1 MDLVYTLAAE
11 VRVLVVPVGGS
22 TRRHYDAH
30 LGILRAQGA
39 EVRLLDLAPQPHLHR
54 FNPQLF
60 PQGHLRFEF
69 LSSMPDPDSA
79 FLCDFEPHRK
89 VFVVLGVGVA
99 REDAGDVEPEL
110 RRRFPTPIVHNT
122 IWFDAPPQKLVPRS
136 DHSSRSTFFHAGT
149 AGPSIQ
155 SIMCDIGGNFLA
167 AFEGYAL
174 LYGKIT
180 LRSPVLFNSTSRMLP
195 LTIAKAQKRL
205 SNGGLF
211 KLEVPSDNAGGNV
224 PRQHGR
230 LAKLLGSLCLLA
242 GKTAD
247 ALQHFNEAS
256 LVLKKCDD
264 HLWLG
269 SALEGVAVCAVLLQH
284 AGVHYQLPASV
295 LHNVIQI
302 PKGMFAAEDDASAAR
317 FVSRISGDTR
327 ASLSSPRT
335 SSSVS
340 FLAND
345 SIDALALPEF
355 IRAVSQRIFHLYLLS
370 MDEFENMVPDN
381 VYIDALLRYIKFMVQ
396 VFVGGECNQAMLARI
411 VAHEPGSKAATPS
424 KFTKSEIL
432 REVDKVVQLQLDHV
446 SLLQQCKIYCALA
459 SVYGDLDMDR
469 KRALMLHVLL
479 NAVLPRIQSRVADD
493 LGAMGLRDIIDAL
506 FEAYGIEHHSWPS
519 LQVPLLKLALNI
531 SLLAHDWLS
540 AAHMCLVLLAR
551 YMHCLHDTDQ
561 CEIKAQFD
569 DLVQLCQRNNIP
581 VVTAYWDPFL
591 VRKVV
596 FMSKANEDL
605 VTLDNSNPRTE
616 ADDPL
621 IFNPYNKETKSA
633 FDRDKIMVAGDVYQ
647 LRVTLQNPFA
657 FEIDIIDFEVVSDGE
672 VEVHTLTSL
681 MRPVV
686 TMGTPSTLRRA
697 PSRQPSRF
705 KSATA
710 LVPSATATST
720 SASMAGGGGSL
731 SLGAYSIRQFLVS
744 FKALTVGELRVVGFN
759 ATISQCSDQY
769 FKVIESQTTLP
780 YVKVRHASK
789 PTSEDIPAQ
798 PLSLMVV
805 KQQPLLSLSKILI
818 NNGWLMLLQGEK
830 YTFSMQL
837 TNQSSQVINYLLFS
851 FWDSTVD
858 TLNHKLANVGNTPA
872 LEVYEFEW
880 SLLQFKPFRILN
892 KEEIAGKYKQIL
904 PQTDVTIEYEIT
916 GKKGMKELRLILEY
930 ANREAA
936 NEHLLVK
943 YHVPI
948 QLTVLPSIE
957 VTGFDVLPLLETS
970 LLGDPSLPADL
981 SEPQR
986 TSCFKQFLDY
996 YERHIGRGNMLE
1008 FCVLVIDVK
1017 NAWSEMLWVN
1027 LQTSLSDGPEFSI
1040 EECLFLGKTTR
1051 LFVPIKRISSIE
1063 HDLTAPIPSL
1073 RNRQFIKNYLITE
1086 QQDLVLRELFWL
1098 RSHLL
1103 EGLSAQWRTQHRSK
1117 NGVVNFRGIRL
1128 NPKMAKVLMKPKLV
1142 LTQRVA
1148 NEEGNAVDRNGSQYC
1163 LKTEEF
1169 YRIETTI
1176 ANNAAHDVRGMLRQV
1191 PSPADVITGSGQAPM
1206 QKNLFSAMDRN
1217 ILVHGVLQ
1225 KNVGVIARGKTVT
1238 VELAFTLLER
1248 GAYEWGCIFE
1258 ELVSPTS
1265 TSKSGIVVG
1274 SDPILIQAS

>member
-1 MDLVYTLAAE
+1 MDLVYTSAAE

-22 TRRHYDAH
+22 TRRDYDAH
-30 LGILRAQGA
+30 LGLLRAQGA

-54 FNPQLF
+54 FNPQSF

-69 LSSMPDPDSA
+69 LSSMPDPNSV

-99 REDAGDVEPEL
+99 HEDAGDVEPEL
-110 RRRFPTPIVHNT
+110 KRHFPTPIVHNT
-122 IWFDAPPQKLVPRS
+122 IWFDAPPSKLVPRS
-136 DHSSRSTFFHAGT
+136 DHSSRSTFFYAGT

-155 SIMCDIGGNFLA
+155 SIMCDVGGNFLA
-167 AFEGYAL
+167 ALEGYAL
-174 LYGKIT
+174 SYGKIT
-180 LRSPVLFNSTSRMLP
+180 LRSPVSFNSTSRMLP

-205 SNGGLF
+205 SNGGSF

-230 LAKLLGSLCLLA
+230 LAKLLGNFCLLA
-242 GKTAD
+242 GKHAD

-269 SALEGVAVCAVLLQH
+269 SALEGIAVCTVLLQH

-302 PKGMFAAEDDASAAR
+302 PKGMFVAEDDASAAS
-317 FVSRISGDTR
+317 FVSRISGDAR
-327 ASLSSPRT
+327 ASFSSPRT

-340 FLAND
+340 LQATD
-345 SIDALALPEF
+345 SIDVSALPEF
-355 IRAVSQRIFHLYLLS
+355 IRAVSQRVFQLYSLS
-370 MDEFENMVPDN
+370 MNEFENMVPDN

-411 VAHEPGSKAATPS
+411 VSHEPGIKAATPS

-446 SLLQQCKIYCALA
+446 DVLQQCKIYCALA

-469 KRALMLHVLL
+469 KRALMLHVLM
-479 NAVLPRIQSRVADD
+479 NAVLPRIQRRVADD

-506 FEAYGIEHHSWPS
+506 FVAYGIEHHSWPS

-531 SLLAHDWLS
+531 SLSAHDWSS
-540 AAHMCLVLLAR
+540 AAHMCSVLLAR

-569 DLVQLCQRNNIP
+569 ELVQLCQRNNIP

-605 VTLDNSNPRTE
+605 VTLDNSNPTTE
-616 ADDPL
+616 AEDPL

-633 FDRDKIMVAGDVYQ
+633 FDRDKIMVVGDVYQ
-647 LRVTLQNPFA
+647 LKVTLQNPFA
-657 FEIDIIDFEVVSDGE
+657 FEIDIEDFEVVSDGE

-686 TMGTPSTLRRA
+686 AMGTPSTLRRA
-697 PSRQPSRF
+697 PSRHSSRF
-705 KSATA
+705 KSASA
-710 LVPSATATST
+710 LLPSATATST
-720 SASMAGGGGSL
+720 SASMVGGGSS

-744 FKALTVGELRVVGFN
+744 FKALTVGELKVVGFN
-759 ATISQCSDQY
+759 ATISQCGGQF
-769 FKVIESQTTLP
+769 FKVIESQAAQP
-780 YVKVRHASK
+780 YAKVRHGSK
-789 PTSEDIPAQ
+789 PTGEDIPAQ
-798 PLSLMVV
+798 PLSLMVI
-805 KQQPLLSLSKILI
+805 KQQPLLSLSKISI

-830 YTFSMQL
+830 YKFSMQL
-837 TNQSSQVINYLLFS
+837 TNQSSQVINYLSFS

-858 TLNHKLANVGNTPA
+858 TLNHKLANVGSTPA

-892 KEEIAGKYKQIL
+892 KEEIAGKFKQIM

-916 GKKGMKELRLILEY
+916 GKKGMKESRLILEY

-936 NEHLLVK
+936 DEHLLVK

-970 LLGDPSLPADL
+970 LLGDTTLPADS
-981 SEPQR
+981 SESQR
-986 TSCFKQFLDY
+986 TPCFKRFLDY
-996 YERHIGRGNMLE
+996 YETQIGCGNMSE
-1008 FCVLVIDVK
+1008 YCVLVIDVK
-1017 NAWSEMLWVN
+1017 NAWNETLWVN
-1027 LQTSLSDGPEFSI
+1027 LQTSLSDGPGFSI
-1040 EECLFLGKTTR
+1040 EECMFSGKSTR
-1051 LFVPIKRISSIE
+1051 LFVPFKRISSIN

-1073 RNRQFIKNYLITE
+1073 RNRQFIKNYSITE
-1086 QQDLVLRELFWL
+1086 QQDSVLRELFWL

-1103 EGLSAQWRTQHRSK
+1103 EGLSAQWRTKHSSK
-1117 NGVVNFRGIRL
+1117 NGVVNLRGIRL

-1142 LTQRVA
+1142 LTQRVT
-1148 NEEGNAVDRNGSQYC
+1148 NDEGAAVDRNGSQYC
-1163 LKTEEF
+1163 LRTEEF

-1176 ANNAAHDVRGMLRQV
+1176 ANNAAYDVRGMLRQV
-1191 PSPADVITGSGQAPM
+1191 PSPADVNAGSGQAPM
-1206 QKNLFSAMDRN
+1206 QKSIFNAMDRN

-1225 KNVGVIARGKTVT
+1225 KSVGVIARGKAVT

-1248 GAYEWGCIFE
+1248 GTYEWGCIFE

-1274 SDPILIQAS
+1274 SDPILIQAT